1 MKKFQD
7 LVTKEK
13 EKLKSK
19 QKQKLSFRGLGST
32 VDLNLAMK
40 MKKVKE
46 NYPSFR
52 ALAGE
57 TKECFK
63 HPQTIKENVEFTL
76 KKEETQ
82 QQGS

>member
-1 MKKFQD
+1 M
-7 LVTKEK
+7 
-13 EKLKSK
+13 
-19 QKQKLSFRGLGST
+19 
-32 VDLNLAMK
+32 DLNQAMK

-76 KKEETQ
+76 KKEEIQ
-82 QQGS
+82 